1 MKCGFSII
9 VCCVL
14 IGLMQAIVPDALAQS
29 PSAPGVG
36 HGFLINKHVAAGLS
50 CANCHTKNP
59 PMKRPDMATCLACH
73 GGTYEKLAAM
83 TEKNQ
88 PNPHASHQGPLP
100 CSSCHHVHVAS
111 QMFCNNCHNYDIT
124 TP

>member
-1 MKCGFSII
+1 MRGFSI
-9 VCCVL
+9 VVFSVL
-14 IGLMQAIVPDALAQS
+14 IGLFQAIVLQAAAQPSSALGA
-29 PSAPGVG
+29 G
-36 HGFLINKHVAAGLS
+36 HGYLIDKHLAAGLT
-50 CANCHTKNP
+50 CDKCHTENP
-59 PMKRPDMATCLACH
+59 PTKGPEMATCLACH

-111 QMFCNNCHNYDIT
+111 QTFCNNCHNYDMT

>member
-1 MKCGFSII
+1 MKHSLSIV

-14 IGLMQAIVPDALAQS
+14 IGFLRIIIPNAIAQS

-36 HGFLINKHVAAGLS
+36 HGFLIDKHLAAGS
-50 CANCHTKNP
+50 TCAKCHAENP
-59 PMKRPDMATCLACH
+59 PTKGSDMATCLACH
-73 GGTYEKLAAM
+73 GGTYGKLAAM
-83 TEKNQ
+83 TEKDQ

-111 QMFCNNCHNYDIT
+111 QTFCNNCHNYDMT